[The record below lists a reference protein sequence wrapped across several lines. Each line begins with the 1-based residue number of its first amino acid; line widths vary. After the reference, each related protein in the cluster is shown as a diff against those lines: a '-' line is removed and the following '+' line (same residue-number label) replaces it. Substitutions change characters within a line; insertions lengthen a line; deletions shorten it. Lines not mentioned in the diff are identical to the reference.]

1 MSTMISVAKAVDARA
16 GSATANALADRLE
29 QGARALADLARNLT
43 PAEWE
48 TRMPGDGR
56 TIGVIVHHV
65 ASVYPIEVQLALQVA
80 EQGGIT
86 NVTMDDVHKMNAGHA
101 AENSGVS
108 ADVAV
113 RLLERNSEAAA
124 ARIRGL
130 SAEELAA
137 AGPVSLYN
145 DAPVTCQFVLED
157 HAVRHSYHHLK
168 LIKRVVGK

>member
-1 MSTMISVAKAVDARA
+1 MSTTISVTKAVDTLA
-16 GSATANALADRLE
+16 GSTTANALADRLE
-29 QGARALADLARNLT
+29 RGARALADLARSLT

-48 TRMPGDGR
+48 TRIPGDAR

-108 ADVAV
+108 VEAAV
-113 RLLERNSEAAA
+113 RLLDRNSAAAA

-130 SAEELAA
+130 SAQELAE

-168 LIKRVVGK
+168 LIKRALGK